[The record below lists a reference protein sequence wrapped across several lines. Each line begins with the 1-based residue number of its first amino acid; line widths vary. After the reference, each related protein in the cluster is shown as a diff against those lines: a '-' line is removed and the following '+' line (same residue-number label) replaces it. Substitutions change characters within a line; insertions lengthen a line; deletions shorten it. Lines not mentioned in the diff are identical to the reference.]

1 MRERNTSQPRGRAPS
16 LVLVLCGVL
25 LASPPVTAK
34 YIFTEEPLARF
45 SPAIGDQDLFGY
57 AAALHL
63 VDDTGASSDFQHA
76 IQNTKWVAF
85 SYTATN
91 GSKISCMSLKSTY
104 VCILVDSDPWLLF
117 SIITF
122 TT

>member
-1 MRERNTSQPRGRAPS
+1 MRERNTTSHPRGRALS

-25 LASPPVTAK
+25 AAPATAK

-63 VDDTGASSDFQHA
+63 VDDTGDSSDFQHA
-76 IQNTKWVAF
+76 IQNTK
-85 SYTATN
+85 
-91 GSKISCMSLKSTY
+91 
-104 VCILVDSDPWLLF
+104 
-117 SIITF
+117 
-122 TT
+122 

>member
-1 MRERNTSQPRGRAPS
+1 MRERNTTSQLRGRALS

-63 VDDTGASSDFQHA
+63 VDDTGDSSDFQHA
-76 IQNTKWVAF
+76 IQNTKWVGRNRVLGLQWN
-85 SYTATN
+85 TTNPDTN
-91 GSKISCMSLKSTY
+91 GKNKVSVLGRC
-104 VCILVDSDPWLLF
+104 PF
-117 SIITF
+117 F
-122 TT
+122 TG